1 MSVEKQRLET
11 LMYLAEEVRKS
22 QKAYFKNRT
31 QVNLKHS
38 LARETILDKY
48 IETLKD
54 YGYEAKNDA
63 GKIEQQTQS
72 NLF

>member
-22 QKAYFKNRT
+22 QKAYFKSRT
-31 QVNLKHS
+31 QTNLKHS
-38 LARETILDKY
+38 LARENILDKY

-54 YGYEAKNDA
+54 LGYEAKNDA

>member
-22 QKAYFKNRT
+22 QKAYFKSRT
-31 QVNLKHS
+31 QTNLKHS
-38 LARETILDKY
+38 LARETIL
-48 IETLKD
+48 ETLKGL
-54 YGYEAKNDA
+54 GYEAKNDA